1 MTLVR
6 RVSVAG
12 AGALAIALGTTAPSH
27 AKDRAPPGEC
37 SSAYEDGLMLR
48 QGGRP
53 REAREALLQC
63 AKTSCGS
70 LQRKCASAAEQARS
84 EIAWV
89 APVVTDAKG
98 SPLVDAQVKLDDQP
112 LTSRADGR
120 AVPVDPGLHELSVT
134 ARVGAWPGHDV
145 TAKRQVMIVQ
155 GQRGPLSLSL
165 PPDDEEP
172 AREPAPAPAESAEP
186 APTPAPVEPA
196 PLPPAHHGLSAWPF
210 VIGGVGVLGLGAGAL
225 LTYWGKT
232 DNDALASCSPTCS
245 PSSVDHIR
253 RLYLAADI
261 SFGVGGVALGVATL
275 LLVTSRPSSREAAP
289 STAAF
294 DVQPTRSGALASF
307 RGVF

>member
-1 MTLVR
+1 MTFVR

-12 AGALAIALGTTAPSH
+12 AGALALALGSTTPSH
-27 AKDRAPPGEC
+27 AKDRAPPAEC
-37 SSAYEDGLMLR
+37 ASAYADGLMLR
-48 QGGRP
+48 QASRP
-53 REAREALLQC
+53 REAQESLLQC
-63 AKTSCGS
+63 ARTSCGS

-84 EIAWV
+84 EMAWV

-120 AVPVDPGLHELSVT
+120 AIPVDPGLHELSVT
-134 ARVGAWPGHDV
+134 ARVGPWPGHEV

-155 GQRGPLSLSL
+155 GQRGPLPISL
-165 PPDDEEP
+165 PREDEEP
-172 AREPAPAPAESAEP
+172 PKDPAPAAAASAEPAPAPA
-186 APTPAPVEPA
+186 PAPVEPA
-196 PLPPAHHGLSAWPF
+196 PGTHHGPTVWPF

-253 RLYLAADI
+253 RLYLAADV

-275 LLVTSRPSSREAAP
+275 LLVTTRPSSREAAP
-289 STAAF
+289 STAVF
-294 DVQPTRSGALASF
+294 DVQPTRSGALASLH
-307 RGVF
+307 GVF